1 MRLNSQLQLPS
12 NFLLFFFFNDT
23 ATTEIYTLSL
33 HDALPILH
41 IKFFQRLVGWRELRM
56 PLGPPRRARR
66 MRYLLPSDREGD
78 KFLFPNPLSPMW
90 DVCLIAN
97 GAVLNFKFCW
107 CRAHVDDLVG
117 HLHEL
122 TKIERTII
130 ERAGQ

>member
-1 MRLNSQLQLPS
+1 MLQRLDGNLRIQKSSGPDD
-12 NFLLFFFFNDT
+12 LLDHERRT
-23 ATTEIYTLSL
+23 RRV
-33 HDALPILH
+33 H

-56 PLGPPRRARR
+56 PPACVVIGSQPGR
-66 MRYLLPSDREGD
+66 MRYIFPSDREGD

-97 GAVLNFKFCW
+97 DAVLNFKFCW

-122 TKIERTII
+122 TKIE
-130 ERAGQ
+130 